1 MGKASTARPRRWRR
15 VFGALAA
22 TVLLLAGACRP
33 GREPLAVPLARLVS
47 EQESYEGQEV
57 ETRGTVRAF
66 GEDPATRHY
75 VLEDARANR
84 VQLIPDRAARGYVGR
99 EVLVAGEFGFDD
111 TRGRFISIDRIRP
124 VD

>member
-1 MGKASTARPRRWRR
+1 MASAARLRRWRR
-15 VFGALAA
+15 VLGALAA

-33 GREPLAVPLARLVS
+33 EREPLAVPLARLVS

-57 ETRGTVRAF
+57 ETRGTVLAF
-66 GEDPATRHY
+66 GEDDSATHHY

-84 VQLIPDRAARGYVGR
+84 VQLIPHRAARGYVGR
-99 EVLVAGEFGFDD
+99 EVLVAGQFGFDE

>member
-1 MGKASTARPRRWRR
+1 M
-15 VFGALAA
+15 LI
-22 TVLLLAGACRP
+22 LAGACRP
-33 GREPLAVPLARLVS
+33 EREALAVPLARLES
-47 EQESYEGQEV
+47 EQELYEGQEV

-66 GEDPATRHY
+66 GEDDPATHHY

-99 EVLVAGEFGFDD
+99 EVLVAGEFGFDE
-111 TRGRFISIDRIRP
+111 TRGRFISIDRIRT